1 MIYKIRCYTVV
12 NKAIAI
18 YFQFACLQL
27 LLENLMAKTIYY
39 GTTMEEA
46 RRIIDGDYSM
56 FLDGMMYTQTQHG

>member
-1 MIYKIRCYTVV
+1 MIYKILCYTVY
-12 NKAIAI
+12 KAIAI

-27 LLENLMAKTIYY
+27 LLENLMAKTVYY